1 MRSITITVNVCLMM
15 VLLTAGT
22 SVLATEM
29 DHSAMDHSKMNRSN
43 MIDDTSLASTAE
55 VQGKATLQKLAVMPA
70 SGKVREGG
78 YDSRYAMEST
88 DASNALA
95 VQCAQASR
103 GLVMMDNAKWS
114 RCGGKPDGAVQA
126 SRSTGDDAKTMNEHA
141 GHKM

>member
-15 VLLTAGT
+15 VLLAVGVP
-22 SVLATEM
+22 VLAT
-29 DHSAMDHSKMNRSN
+29 DMDHSKMDHSS
-43 MIDDTSLASTAE
+43 MIHDTSLASTAK
-55 VQGKATLQKLAVMPA
+55 VQGKATLQKLAVIPA
-70 SGKVREGG
+70 SGKAREGG

-88 DASNALA
+88 DVSNALST
-95 VQCAQASR
+95 QCAQASR
-103 GLVMMDNAKWS
+103 GLVMMNNAKWS